1 MPQEPESNSP
11 DQVVANDPGVSSTP
25 PASGDKPKR
34 GRKPKPSDQ
43 PAQLPGQLT
52 KNVTP
57 PASGDEKISAPQP
70 WANFNEVPDTSANRL
85 VMPQMDQ
92 RAAAE
97 LVPLPGYVRYMC
109 IANCGN
115 GRYVKGRAYPLPDG
129 QDKNFFTRLG

>member
-43 PAQLPGQLT
+43 QAQSPES
-52 KNVTP
+52 VTTP
-57 PASGDEKISAPQP
+57 DIGEKPASGPQP

-92 RAAAE
+92 RAASE

-109 IANCGN
+109 LANCGN